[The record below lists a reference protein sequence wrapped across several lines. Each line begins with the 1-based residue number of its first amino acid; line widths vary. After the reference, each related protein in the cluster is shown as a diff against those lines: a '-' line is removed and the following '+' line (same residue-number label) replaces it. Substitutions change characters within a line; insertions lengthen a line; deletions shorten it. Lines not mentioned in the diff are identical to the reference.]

1 MKTKKLS
8 NKINLKRNGFFKDS
22 LNWTYVFWYGRYSVI
37 LRLIYINYVKDITGF
52 CNGKI
57 TIVYFLNTFS
67 CSNFARSLL
76 TFDWKEVFPSSD
88 SLEKIRVCKM
98 PWSLW
103 AMIIFQISSCLFTN
117 VGPVFSITALLIS
130 SPFYPLQ

>member
-1 MKTKKLS
+1 MVFL
-8 NKINLKRNGFFKDS
+8 KIVSTEPMFSDMADIR
-22 LNWTYVFWYGRYSVI
+22 VI
-37 LRLIYINYVKDITGF
+37 WRLIYINYAKDITGF

-76 TFDWKEVFPSSD
+76 TFDWKEVFPLSD
-88 SLEKIRVCKM
+88 SLYKIWVWEM

-103 AMIIFQISSCLFTN
+103 PIIMLKISSCLFPI
-117 VGPVFSITALLIS
+117 VDPVTWIMALLILSPLS
-130 SPFYPLQ
+130 SSSITTFSIWKLSS